1 MDGDLYDEFGNY
13 LGSDSEQEEV
23 FEVANA
29 AEAAAPQPETV
40 SGVLD
45 DAGMLPGP
53 SHAVRDIVLHEDK
66 AYYEDARQT
75 FGDGVGT
82 FFCLVYLVI
91 DPHPVQPSDGR
102 EQVLQVRVPDS
113 VQRNCRPV
121 CRVHPVR
128 IQGMARER
136 LRWRQG

>member
-45 DAGMLPGP
+45 DAGMLPGRATP
-53 SHAVRDIVLHEDK
+53 CAISSSMRTKHTTR
-66 AYYEDARQT
+66 T
-75 FGDGVGT
+75 
-82 FFCLVYLVI
+82 
-91 DPHPVQPSDGR
+91 
-102 EQVLQVRVPDS
+102 
-113 VQRNCRPV
+113 
-121 CRVHPVR
+121 PVR
-128 IQGMARER
+128 RLGMVWVRFSVSSIS
-136 LRWRQG
+136 

>member
-45 DAGMLPGP
+45 DAGMLSGP

-91 DPHPVQPSDGR
+91 RASVSPWVPGLDGTAVDPCTVFGVGAHVESSLSASILTPNYGSC
-102 EQVLQVRVPDS
+102 E
-113 VQRNCRPV
+113 
-121 CRVHPVR
+121 
-128 IQGMARER
+128 
-136 LRWRQG
+136 

>member
-45 DAGMLPGP
+45 DAGMLPVP

-91 DPHPVQPSDGR
+91 RASVSPWVPGLDGTAVDPCTVFGVGAHVES
-102 EQVLQVRVPDS
+102 S
-113 VQRNCRPV
+113 
-121 CRVHPVR
+121 
-128 IQGMARER
+128 
-136 LRWRQG
+136 LRASILTPNYGSCE

>member
-13 LGSDSEQEEV
+13 LGSESEQEEAV
-23 FEVANA
+23 EAVEAVEVAV
-29 AEAAAPQPETV
+29 PQTETV

-75 FGDGVGT
+75 FGDGVGASLCC
-82 FFCLVYLVI
+82 FYLVI
-91 DPHPVQPSDGR
+91 GAYLS
-102 EQVLQVRVPDS
+102 LLVPGL
-113 VQRNCRPV
+113 VGAA
-121 CRVHPVR
+121 VHP
-128 IQGMARER
+128 
-136 LRWRQG
+136 